1 MDRYA
6 ANGQITAVTAT
17 PGDSALGVI
26 ASALTRARVYYF
38 ACSAFGTPVADNMLE
53 WLVRRFTA
61 DGTGTAVTPNKLDL
75 GAPAAQLSA
84 KQNYTAEP
92 TYDAINVLQDLGI
105 HQRSLV
111 QWNAVPNRG
120 EIVLPAV
127 AGAGLGFTPIH
138 ASYISTAN
146 AVAHWE
152 E

>member
-1 MDRYA
+1 MDRYMA
-6 ANGQITAVTAT
+6 AGTITIVTGT

-26 ASALTRARVYYF
+26 ASALTRARLYYF
-38 ACSAFGTPVADNMLE
+38 VCSAYGTPVADNVLE

-61 DGTGTAVTPNKLDL
+61 DGTGTAVTPARVDL
-75 GAPAAQLSA
+75 ASPAAQLSA
-84 KQNYTAEP
+84 KQNYTVEP
-92 TYDAINVLQDLGI
+92 TYDAVNIMEDLGV

-111 QWNAVPNRG
+111 QWNAQPRG
-120 EIVLPAV
+120 EIIIPAT

-138 ASYISTAN
+138 ASYASTAT